1 MKQWEID
8 GLKQQAAFLD
18 KIEGK
23 LSDGRPLTGFERNLY
38 RTQTGVVDF
47 IPGQDDGE
55 ERVIKYQE

>member
-8 GLKQQAAFLD
+8 GLKQQAAFLE

-23 LSDGRPLTGFERNLY
+23 LSDGRRLTGFERKMY
-38 RTQTGVVDF
+38 RLETGSVDF

-55 ERVIKYQE
+55 ERVIRYQE